1 LVFVLTLT
9 DEGTAH
15 LKEPLLVVLL
25 LVKRSRFLTR
35 ERERSHVMFVEY
47 MELFS
52 FVDYME
58 FFGSMPFVLGGG
70 CSNDCSKR

>member
-15 LKEPLLVVLL
+15 LREPLLVVLL
-25 LVKRSRFLTR
+25 LVKRLRFLTR
-35 ERERSHVMFVEY
+35 ERERSHAMFVDY
-47 MELFS
+47 MEFFGLIE
-52 FVDYME
+52 YME

-70 CSNDCSKR
+70 CSNDYFKH